1 MSDVFT
7 RGSIIDERYEVERL
21 LGGGGMGEVLLVR
34 HLQLGDQRVIKILRH
49 DLIGDRAAD
58 EQFLRETRIAT
69 RIKHANLAAL
79 YDCSRLPE
87 GSSYMVWEYSEGE
100 DLQSRLRRSP
110 RLEVG
115 EAIEIA
121 VQTLRGLAAV
131 HGAGVVHRDI
141 RPDNLLLTEDTSGHE
156 RVKIIDLGLAWLY
169 KTGDLPKLESAAS
182 AGNRL
187 AYSSPEQANV
197 QGDRSPD
204 HRSDLYS
211 VALVLYEMLSGTLPF
226 EGSSPQGV
234 FLKRL
239 HEEPISILDRVPELK
254 SGEQLDA
261 VLRRALARQPETRY
275 PNAVSFIQALRAD
288 KDDTAGDL
296 VGVEAAVEDAA
307 GWGGNRVVQA
317 VGLFERYL
325 QENKPQLARMTLDT
339 LEEMAPEHPRR
350 DELRLRLADIQRSA
364 ADRQRVQHLAESGRK
379 AVSEGDLRQAERWL
393 EMLDDVAPD
402 SPERRE
408 LADELQRQQEEA
420 ARNERIEAHRE
431 QLELLLAGG
440 DWEKAERELV
450 ALSDLGVTRVTL
462 QNYGHQL
469 DTGRVQQEETTRLQ
483 TFENEFRDCCARGD
497 WEGALAVARR
507 LAASDLEPARAR
519 AMSQEV
525 HLRREESRKE
535 RAVEQGVE
543 QLEAFLAAGDARGAR
558 TALRILVGLDP
569 EFEGRGEL
577 EMRVRELKGEP

>member
-21 LGGGGMGEVLLVR
+21 LGGGGVGEVLLVR
-34 HLQLGDQRVIKILRH
+34 HLQLGEPRVIKILRH

-69 RIKHANLAAL
+69 RIKQANVAVL

-100 DLQSRLRRSP
+100 DLQSRLGRTP
-110 RLEVG
+110 RLHVT

-121 VQTLRGLAAV
+121 IQTLRGLAAI

-141 RPDNLLLTEDTSGHE
+141 RPDNLLLTEDADDRL

-169 KTGDLPKLESAAS
+169 KSGDLPKLESAMSAAS
-182 AGNRL
+182 KL

-197 QGDRSPD
+197 KGGRTPD

-211 VALVLYEMLSGTLPF
+211 LALVLYEMLSGTLPF

-239 HEEPISILDRVPELK
+239 HENPIPLLERVPELEF
-254 SGEQLDA
+254 GDRLDA
-261 VLRRALARQPETRY
+261 ILQRALARQPEARY
-275 PNAVSFIQALRAD
+275 PNAVTFMQALAEIVQS
-288 KDDTAGDL
+288 AGE
-296 VGVEAAVEDAA
+296 GVDAALQEAA
-307 GWGGNRVVQA
+307 GWEGNRVVQA
-317 VGLFERYL
+317 IGLFERYL
-325 QENKPQLARMTLDT
+325 QESKPQLARMTLET
-339 LEEMAPEHPRR
+339 IEEMAPQHPRL
-350 DELRLRLADIQRSA
+350 DELRGRLEATQASA
-364 ADRQRVQHLAESGRK
+364 ADASRIKHVIDSGRK
-379 AVSEGDLRQAERWL
+379 ALTEGDLRQAERWL
-393 EMLDDVAPD
+393 EMLDELAPE

-408 LADELQRQQEEA
+408 LAAELQRQRDER
-420 ARNERIEAHRE
+420 ARGERIQTHRE
-431 QLELLLAGG
+431 RLELLLAAG
-440 DWEKAERELV
+440 DWEKAERELD

-462 QNYGHQL
+462 QNYGRQL
-469 DTGRVQQEETTRLQ
+469 DTGREQEEEITRLE
-483 TFENEFRDCCARGD
+483 TFESEFRECCARGD

-507 LAASDLEPARAR
+507 LAASDLAPTRAR

-525 HLRREESRKE
+525 HRRREESRKE
-535 RAVEQGVE
+535 NAVTQGVQ
-543 QLEAFLAAGDARGAR
+543 QLEAFLAAGDARAAQ
-558 TALRILVGLDP
+558 TALRILIGLDP
-569 EFEGRGEL
+569 EFKGRGEL
-577 EMRVRELKGEP
+577 EMRVRELREEI

>member
-34 HLQLGDQRVIKILRH
+34 HLQLGDQRVVKILRH

-58 EQFLRETRIAT
+58 EHFLRETRIAK
-69 RIKHANLAAL
+69 RIKHANVAVL

-100 DLQSRLRRSP
+100 DLQTRLRHEP

-115 EAIEIA
+115 TAIDITI
-121 VQTLRGLAAV
+121 QTLKGLAAV
-131 HGAGVVHRDI
+131 HGAGVAHRDI
-141 RPDNLLLTEDTSGHE
+141 RPDNLLLTTDTSGKL

-169 KTGDLPKLESAAS
+169 KSGDFSKLESAAS
-182 AGNRL
+182 VASKL

-197 QGDRSPD
+197 EGGRSPD

-211 VALVLYEMLSGTLPF
+211 LGLVLYEMLSGTLPF

-239 HEEPISILDRVPELK
+239 HAEPIPLLERVPEMEFA
-254 SGEQLDA
+254 EQLDA
-261 VLRRALARQPETRY
+261 ILRQALERQPEARY
-275 PNAVSFIQALRAD
+275 ANAVSFIQALAE
-288 KDDTAGDL
+288 
-296 VGVEAAVEDAA
+296 VPGVDESSAEGVDAAVAEAA
-307 GWGGNRVVQA
+307 GWEGNRLVQA

-339 LEEMAPEHPRR
+339 IEEMAPEHPRL
-350 DELRLRLADIQRSA
+350 DELRGQLDDLQRSA
-364 ADRQRVQHLAESGRK
+364 VDRERVKYVADSGRK
-379 AVSEGDLRQAERWL
+379 ALVEGDLRQAERWL
-393 EMLDDVAPD
+393 EMLGDMAPE
-402 SPERRE
+402 STERRE
-408 LADELQRQQEEA
+408 LAAELERWREEA
-420 ARNERIEAHRE
+420 VRDERIEAHRE
-431 QLELLLAGG
+431 RLELLLAAG
-440 DWEKAERELV
+440 DWEKAERELD

-462 QNYGHQL
+462 QNYGQQL
-469 DTGRVQQEETTRLQ
+469 DTGREQEEETTRLEA
-483 TFENEFRDCCARGD
+483 FENEFRACCERTE
-497 WEGALAVARR
+497 WEAALAVARR
-507 LAASDLEPARAR
+507 LAASDLAPSRAR
-519 AMSQEV
+519 AMSREV
-525 HLRREESRKE
+525 HERREEDRKK
-535 RAVEQGVE
+535 RAVRQGVE

-569 EFEGRGEL
+569 DFEGRGEL
-577 EMRVRELKGEP
+577 EMRVKEIVGE